1 MHYHL
6 KINNNKKGK
15 HMKKLSLLVFVMM
28 ATWMVVSCTPKET
41 GCYGYWED
49 NRWGL
54 KRGTIVGKN
63 ANYKKPY
70 RQCVDKDNHI
80 LNKEKRPYG

>member
-1 MHYHL
+1 MQRV
-6 KINNNKKGK
+6 
-15 HMKKLSLLVFVMM
+15 LVCIIMF
-28 ATWMVVSCTPKET
+28 TWMVVGCTGSSQRD
-41 GCYGYWED
+41 GCYGFWED

-70 RQCVDKDNHI
+70 RQCVDEDNHI